1 MMDAS
6 EQLRRVAFGVGYR
19 MLGSVA
25 DAEDIAQE
33 SLARLL
39 ASGDAPANAEAWVT
53 TVATRLSIDQLRSAR
68 RQREQ
73 YFGEWLPEPLVD
85 GGAERATDASGHA
98 ELADDL
104 SLAFLVLL
112 ETLSP
117 TERAAFLLHDVFD
130 FSYGETARA
139 LERPS
144 EASVRQLVSRA
155 RARISE
161 RMPRY
166 EVSSDEQSRLVDRF
180 IAACEQGEVAP
191 FVELLAA
198 DVVFTGD
205 GGGKVPPGFAISR
218 PVRGLQAVAKVFASF
233 SRRAVFPAHLEAA
246 SIGGAP
252 GVVVIADLPRG
263 GGLMGVLGFAMRAG
277 RIAEIDGVV
286 NPEKLGHLA
295 GVYGGLADYSVVSRL

>member
-1 MMDAS
+1 MTDAS
-6 EQLRRVAFGVGYR
+6 DRLRRVAFGVGYR

-25 DAEDIAQE
+25 DAEDVAQDALE
-33 SLARLL
+33 RLL
-39 ASGDAPANAEAWVT
+39 TSGDAPSNAEAWVT
-53 TVATRLSIDQLRSAR
+53 TAATRLSIDRLRSAR
-68 RQREQ
+68 RRREE
-73 YFGEWLPEPLVD
+73 YFGDWLPEPLV
-85 GGAERATDASGHA
+85 GSGAERGDASRRA

-117 TERAAFLLHDVFD
+117 TERAAFLLHDVFE

-166 EVSSDEQSRLVDRF
+166 DASEEARRTLVDRF

-205 GGGKVPPGFAISR
+205 GGGRVPPGFAISR
-218 PVRGLQAVAKVFASF
+218 PVRGREAVAKVFASF
-233 SRRAVFPAHLEAA
+233 SRRATYPAHLEAA
-246 SIGGAP
+246 SVGGGP
-252 GVVVIADLPRG
+252 GIVVIADVPRG
-263 GGLMGVLGFAMRAG
+263 GGLMGVLGLSVRGG
-277 RIAEIDGVV
+277 RIVEIDGVV
-286 NPEKLGHLA
+286 NPEKLTHLA
-295 GVYGGLADYSVVSRL
+295 GAYGGLADYSMLSRG